1 MKFSEMLYSR
11 AETILKSRREQAE
24 RLADIRRKE
33 FTAKYPELTD
43 IENTMKLAALE
54 VIRSVGAGGKSVDI
68 SEIAKKNLQA
78 QQARKELIKNAGYPE
93 DYLDIPYSCKKC
105 NDTGIYNGKLCECHI
120 ALLQQLSVGE
130 LSCSPMLA
138 RSTFDTF
145 DLKYY
150 GNIKDPRL
158 GFSPREIMG
167 GCVQMLKA
175 YSESFTPQSNS
186 FFFSGATG
194 LGKTHLAL
202 AVLNRVTQRGYTV
215 YYASAGNI
223 IKEMEKERFGRSN
236 DNIEEEIE
244 KSDLLIVDDLGAE
257 FSTPFAVAAVGEL
270 VNNAVLS
277 GKPMIIISNLSKSE
291 LEERYGQRVTS
302 RLSGFEIIEFYGED
316 IRQLKK

>member
-68 SEIAKKNLQA
+68 AQIANKNLQA
-78 QQARKELIKNAGYPE
+78 QQARKELIKSAGYPE

-105 NDTGIYNGKLCECHI
+105 NDTGICNGKLCECHI
-120 ALLQQLSVGE
+120 ALLRQLSVGE

-138 RSTFDTF
+138 KSTFDTF
-145 DLKYY
+145 ELKYY
-150 GNIKDPRL
+150 SNIKDPKS

-167 GCVQMLKA
+167 GCLQMLKA
-175 YSESFTPQSNS
+175 YSEAFTPQSNS

-257 FSTPFAVAAVGEL
+257 FSTAFSVAAVGEL